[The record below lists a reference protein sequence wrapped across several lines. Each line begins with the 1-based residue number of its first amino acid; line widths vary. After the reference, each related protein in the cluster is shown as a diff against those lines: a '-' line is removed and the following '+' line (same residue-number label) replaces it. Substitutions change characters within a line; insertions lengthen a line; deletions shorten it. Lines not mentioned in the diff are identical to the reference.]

1 MINPIPLNIE
11 NLSKTIADTLNESVE
26 ANGKASL
33 AIPGGRSP
41 GPILANLAKVCE
53 EKVSNSLYL
62 YWVDERCVVRGH
74 ADRNDHATLG
84 FWKDGGKEPA
94 FVRSMP
100 AENDD
105 LAQAVIQYTNTLIQD
120 GFELGMDVAL
130 LGIGE
135 DGHFASLFPNHP
147 ALKETAITFSLSD
160 SPKPPPKRLSLS
172 LPYILS
178 SKKVIVLVTGT
189 GKGEVLKKAVSNP
202 GDEYPVSLL
211 FDNENVSYYLD
222 SQALE
227 AFQA

>member
-1 MINPIPLNIE
+1 LITPIPLDIAS
-11 NLSKTIADTLNESVE
+11 LSNSIVDTLKESVE
-26 ANGKASL
+26 INGKASL

-53 EKVSNSLYL
+53 AKVSDSLYL
-62 YWVDERCVVRGH
+62 YWVDERCVAREH

-105 LAQAVIQYTNTLIQD
+105 LTQAATQYTKTLTED

-160 SPKPPPKRLSLS
+160 SPKSPPKRLSLS

-178 SKKVIVLVTGT
+178 SKKVIVLVTGA
-189 GKGEVLKKAVSNP
+189 GKGEVLKKAVSDP
-202 GDEYPVSLL
+202 SEKYPVSLL
-211 FDNENVSYYLD
+211 FDNDRVSYYLD
-222 SQALE
+222 PQALE